1 VLQLE
6 TAPYSSRKRCG
17 SLLDLWLDH
26 PVSMDAG
33 SPTLPPGEGFARFNQ
48 AVDGRPEDSAQ
59 GRVVRF
65 NVTPGS
71 VLARIPISVVENEG
85 ATTRRAAYY
94 VLLAIAVGYIL

>member
-1 VLQLE
+1 
-6 TAPYSSRKRCG
+6 
-17 SLLDLWLDH
+17 
-26 PVSMDAG
+26 MDAG

-48 AVDGRPEDSAQ
+48 AVDGRPEDSAHGRR